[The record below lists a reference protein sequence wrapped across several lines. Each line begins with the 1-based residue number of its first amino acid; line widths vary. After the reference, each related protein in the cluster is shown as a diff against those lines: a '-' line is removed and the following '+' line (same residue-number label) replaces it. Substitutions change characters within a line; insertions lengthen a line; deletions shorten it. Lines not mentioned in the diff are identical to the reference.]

1 MPNHNKYSHIPGK
14 YYYIIGARKPYI
26 EKLLMS
32 ENAVSKNNLSTKE
45 KA

>member
-26 EKLLMS
+26 TKIITY
-32 ENAVSKNNLSTKE
+32 NL
-45 KA
+45 